1 MASIEQ
7 RIAKDGTV
15 TWRVQVRKKDI
26 KPISKTFD
34 SQFDAEKFANCIET
48 EHSKTVK
55 IFKPEMVEVLEEKF
69 RNEKTVDT
77 IARFIRSDYVKQRHL
92 NIMPTL
98 VSNIGEVR
106 NGQISKSWVKNFI
119 KHMRAKKSQLGR
131 PYADS
136 TIGALIWTMNV
147 ALKWRSDD
155 LDIPTPTSALTING
169 IPGTWDIKRDRRLA
183 KSEEALLFNRLAVI
197 QGDNREQWQLLIKL
211 ALETAARLS
220 ELVLMDWKEVD
231 IERRL
236 WIIEQS
242 HTKMKKARAVPLTLD
257 AVNIFTR
264 LKALAKPG
272 DPRVFHG
279 LGSKPHCVTACFHR
293 YVKQAGISDYRFHDL
308 RHEAISRMALYWRN
322 FTMFEIMLI
331 VGHTRME
338 MFQRYANLRADELAS
353 KLDFKV

>member
-1 MASIEQ
+1 MASIRQ
-7 RIAKDGTV
+7 RKAKDGTIA
-15 TWRVQVRKKDI
+15 WQVQIRKPDI
-26 KPISKTFD
+26 KPIVKTFD
-34 SQFDAEKFANCIET
+34 NQFDAEKFASSIET

-55 IFKPEMVEVLEEKF
+55 LFKPEPVAVLEEKF

-92 NIMPTL
+92 NITPTI
-98 VSNIGEVR
+98 VANIGEVR

-119 KHMRAKKSQLGR
+119 RHMRAKKSQLGR
-131 PYADS
+131 LYADS

-155 LDIPTPTSALTING
+155 LDIPTPNSALTING
-169 IPGTWDIKRDRRLA
+169 IPGSWDVKRDRRLSKA
-183 KSEEALLFNRLAVI
+183 EESLLLNRLASV
-197 QGDNREQWQLLIKL
+197 QGHNREHWQLLILL

-231 IERRL
+231 IEKRL
-236 WIIEQS
+236 WIIEKS
-242 HTKMKKARAVPLTLD
+242 HTKMKKARAVPLSLD
-257 AVNIFTR
+257 AVNIFRR
-264 LKALAKPG
+264 LQSLAKPD
-272 DPRVFHG
+272 DPRVFHA
-279 LGSKPHCVTACFHR
+279 LGSKPTNVTACFHR
-293 YVKQAGISDYRFHDL
+293 YVEQAGINDFRFHDL

-338 MFQRYANLRADELAS
+338 MFQRYANLRADELAM
-353 KLDFKV
+353 KLDN